1 MSMKVVRFHM
11 ASSRL
16 FYICLYV
23 ICPSSL
29 PKHITIRLKNILSLQ
44 CFVVSQMGSRSGVAC
59 AHLYI
64 VFWWM
69 HILTSPRL
77 LLSISLNICEH
88 NKQANSMTYITPIA
102 QPKCIL
108 FSKKSFHWK
117 PRTHPTIHYGYTYSQ
132 YLEPNWTELNWTQS
146 SGI

>member
-1 MSMKVVRFHM
+1 MYVYESGALLHGILSSFLHLPICHM
-11 ASSRL
+11 PNSPL
-16 FYICLYV
+16 
-23 ICPSSL
+23 SSL
-29 PKHITIRLKNILSLQ
+29 PKHITIRSKNISSLQ
-44 CFVVSQMGSRSGVAC
+44 CFVVSQMGSHSGVAC

-88 NKQANSMTYITPIA
+88 NKQANSMTYITSIA

-132 YLEPNWTELNWTQS
+132 YLEPNWTELN
-146 SGI
+146 